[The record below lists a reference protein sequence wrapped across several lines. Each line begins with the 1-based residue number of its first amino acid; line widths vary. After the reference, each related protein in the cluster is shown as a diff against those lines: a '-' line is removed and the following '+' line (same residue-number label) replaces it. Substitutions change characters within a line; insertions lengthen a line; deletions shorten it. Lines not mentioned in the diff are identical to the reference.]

1 MVRIFD
7 THAHYDDEAFDKDC
21 EELLKSFPEHNVMA
35 VTNIGTNIDTSRIT
49 AQLTEQYDYVYGAVG
64 MYPTEVYAFETSDAM
79 EQLRSLVTEHERVVA
94 IGEIGLDYHY
104 DNIDKALQQKWF
116 EAQMN
121 LARELHVPIV
131 VHSRDAA
138 QDTIAVMRQAKAGE
152 IGGVVH
158 CYSYTKET
166 AREFLDMDFYFGIG
180 GVVTFKNAKK
190 LVEAVAYIPME
201 RMVLETDS
209 PYLSPIRSE
218 RNTSLNLPLV
228 AAKIAEIKGISVQ
241 EVYDITWENAHK
253 LYKIKERTQETGR

>member
-1 MVRIFD
+1 
-7 THAHYDDEAFDKDC
+7 
-21 EELLKSFPEHNVMA
+21 
-35 VTNIGTNIDTSRIT
+35 
-49 AQLTEQYDYVYGAVG
+49 
-64 MYPTEVYAFETSDAM
+64 
-79 EQLRSLVTEHERVVA
+79 
-94 IGEIGLDYHY
+94 
-104 DNIDKALQQKWF
+104 
-116 EAQMN
+116 MN
-121 LARELHVPIV
+121 LARELNVPIV

-209 PYLSPIRSE
+209 PYMAPVPYRGQ
-218 RNTSLNLPLV
+218 RNESAFVAEVLAKLADCYGVSRDEV
-228 AAKIAEIKGISVQ
+228 AAQTNDNVYRVFGI
-241 EVYDITWENAHK
+241 
-253 LYKIKERTQETGR
+253 

>member
-1 MVRIFD
+1 MIRIFD

-35 VTNIGTNIDTSRIT
+35 VTNIGTNIDISRIT

-121 LARELHVPIV
+121 LARELNVPIV

>member
-121 LARELHVPIV
+121 LARELNVPIV

-190 LVEAVAYIPME
+190 LVEAVAYSPME
-201 RMVLETDS
+201 RRVLETDS

>member
-35 VTNIGTNIDTSRIT
+35 VTNIGTNINTSRIT

-121 LARELHVPIV
+121 LARELNVPIV

-166 AREFLDMDFYFGIG
+166 ARAFLDMDFYFGIG

>member
-1 MVRIFD
+1 MIRIFD
-7 THAHYDDEAFDKDC
+7 THAHYDDDAYDNDREQ
-21 EELLKSFPEHNVMA
+21 LLKDFPSRHVMA
-35 VTNIGTNIDTSRIT
+35 VANIGTNIETSKLT
-49 AQLTEQYDYVYGAVG
+49 ARLTEEYAYVYGVVG
-64 MYPTEVYAFETSDAM
+64 MYPTEVEAFETGDAM
-79 EQLRSLVTEHERVVA
+79 EQLRRLVKAHKRVVA

-104 DNIDKALQQKWF
+104 DGTNKALQKKWF
-116 EAQMN
+116 VEQMK
-121 LARELHVPIV
+121 LARELMVPIV

-138 QDTIAVMRQAKAGE
+138 KDTLDVMRQAKAEE

-190 LVEAVAYIPME
+190 LVEAVSYIPME
-201 RMVLETDS
+201 RIVLETDS

-228 AAKIAEIKGISVQ
+228 AERIATIKGISVQ
-241 EVYDITWENAHK
+241 DVYDITWENAHR
-253 LYKIKERTQETGR
+253 LYRITEDMK

>member
-1 MVRIFD
+1 MIRIFD
-7 THAHYDDEAFDKDC
+7 THAHYDDDAFDSDR
-21 EELLKSFPEHNVMA
+21 ESLLKSFPEHNVMA
-35 VTNIGTNIDTSRIT
+35 VTNIGTNIETSRIT
-49 AQLTEQYDYVYGAVG
+49 AELTEQYDYVYGVVG
-64 MYPTEVYAFETSDAM
+64 LYPTEVDAFETTDAM
-79 EQLRSLVTEHERVVA
+79 EQLRVLVQEHKRVVA

-104 DNIDKALQQKWF
+104 DDIDKALQQKWF

-121 LARELHVPIV
+121 LARELQVPVAI
-131 VHSRDAA
+131 HSRDAA
-138 QDTIAVMRQAKAGE
+138 QDTLAVMRQAKAGE

-201 RMVLETDS
+201 RIVLETDS
-209 PYLSPIRSE
+209 PYLSPIRSQ

-228 AAKIAEIKGISVQ
+228 AEKIAEIKGISVQ
-241 EVYDITWENAHK
+241 DVYDITWDNAHK
-253 LYKIKERTQETGR
+253 LYRITDDMK

>member
-1 MVRIFD
+1 MIRIFD
-7 THAHYDDEAFDKDC
+7 THAHYDDKAFDKDC

-190 LVEAVAYIPME
+190 LVEAVAYIPMD

-228 AAKIAEIKGISVQ
+228 AEKIAEIKGICVQ

-253 LYKIKERTQETGR
+253 LYKIKEHTQETGR

>member
-1 MVRIFD
+1 MIRIFD

-121 LARELHVPIV
+121 LARELHIPIV

>member
-1 MVRIFD
+1 MIRIFD

>member
-1 MVRIFD
+1 MFID
-7 THAHYDDEAFDKDC
+7 THCHLSIEDYDDIDKVVKEDIEAGVKKIIVSACTKNTFEEALALAKKYDSIYVTLGFHPSEVDTTDADLELL
-21 EELLKSFPEHNVMA
+21 EELLKTDKV
-35 VTNIGTNIDTSRIT
+35 
-49 AQLTEQYDYVYGAVG
+49 VG
-64 MYPTEVYAFETSDAM
+64 V
-79 EQLRSLVTEHERVVA
+79 
-94 IGEIGLDYHY
+94 GEIGLDYHY

-121 LARELHVPIV
+121 LARELNVPIV

-228 AAKIAEIKGISVQ
+228 AEKIAEIKGISVQ

>member
-1 MVRIFD
+1 
-7 THAHYDDEAFDKDC
+7 
-21 EELLKSFPEHNVMA
+21 MA

-121 LARELHVPIV
+121 LARELNVPIV

-138 QDTIAVMRQAKAGE
+138 QALRDYIRIIQEEYQKRSGAGLDPLAAATEKYKAQLGH
-152 IGGVVH
+152 GGKQH
-158 CYSYTKET
+158 
-166 AREFLDMDFYFGIG
+166 G
-180 GVVTFKNAKK
+180 
-190 LVEAVAYIPME
+190 
-201 RMVLETDS
+201 
-209 PYLSPIRSE
+209 
-218 RNTSLNLPLV
+218 
-228 AAKIAEIKGISVQ
+228 
-241 EVYDITWENAHK
+241 
-253 LYKIKERTQETGR
+253 

>member
-253 LYKIKERTQETGR
+253 LYKIKEHTQETGR